1 MGLPFSYPI
10 EAIVLFTAH
19 IQALQLPFRLLPVFC
34 KKIQYRLT
42 QEKHIHCFHL
52 DYAFFPLSNFPLF
65 QSLKSGICAKIS
77 EKAYST

>member
-52 DYAFFPLSNFPLF
+52 DYAFFSPEQFSTF
-65 QSLKSGICAKIS
+65 S
-77 EKAYST
+77 EFKKWDLC